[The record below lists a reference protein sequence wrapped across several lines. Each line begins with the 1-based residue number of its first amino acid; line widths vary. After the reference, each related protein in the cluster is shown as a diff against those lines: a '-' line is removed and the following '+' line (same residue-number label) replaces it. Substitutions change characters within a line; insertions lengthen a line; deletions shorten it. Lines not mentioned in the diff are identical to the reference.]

1 MNTYGKLF
9 KVSIFGESHGTLVG
23 VLVDGVPAGIK
34 LSVDDFLS
42 DLDRRKPNKK
52 GTTARKESDLPI
64 IESGIFNGFTTGSP
78 ILIKFLNENIND
90 RDYDNLI
97 DSPRPGHADYAASIK
112 YKGYNDYRGGGPFSG
127 RLTCGIVAAGVIAKK
142 ILNTFKFSS
151 RIKSIM
157 NETDSNKFDE
167 IIEEALKKQDSV
179 GGTIEIRVSN
189 VEKGLGEPF
198 FESVESNIAHILYS
212 IGAVKGVSFGIG
224 FDGEALYGS
233 EYNDLIIDE
242 LGTTKTNNNGG
253 INGGIT
259 NGNDIIVNVFV
270 KPTPSVSTVQNTYNF
285 KDRMVE
291 PLSIKGRHDACI
303 ARRASVV
310 LENAVAIALAD
321 LYLISKAYK

>member
-34 LSVDDFLS
+34 LDVSDFLD
-42 DLDRRKPNKK
+42 DLDRRKPSKK
-52 GTTARKESDLPI
+52 GTTPRKESDLPI
-64 IESGIFNGFTTGSP
+64 IESGVFNGFTTGSP

-97 DSPRPGHADYAASIK
+97 DSPRPGHADYAASVK

-142 ILNTFKFSS
+142 ILNTFNFSS
-151 RIKSIM
+151 RIKSIK
-157 NETDSNKFDE
+157 NETDPNKFDGV
-167 IIEEALKKQDSV
+167 IEEAMKRGDSV
-179 GGTIEIRVSN
+179 GGTIEIKVSN
-189 VEKGLGEPF
+189 VSKGLGEPF
-198 FESVESNIAHILYS
+198 FESVESNISHILYS

-224 FDGEALYGS
+224 FDGESLYGS
-233 EYNDLIIDE
+233 EYNDLIIDSE
-242 LGTTKTNNNGG
+242 GHTKTNNNGG

-259 NGNDIIVNVFV
+259 NGNDIIVNVFI
-270 KPTPSVSTVQNTYNF
+270 KPTPSVSTIQNTYNF
-285 KDRMVE
+285 KDNRVE
-291 PLSIKGRHDACI
+291 ELSIKGRHDACI